1 MIVRRYVTEQC
12 WTVLR
17 KLTRALGHD
26 AAAFGCALDL
36 GVGLGA
42 SLDIALDIGLDMDGE
57 IFNRGANRHQTTTPN
72 AVDYKQLQQ
81 SFEGN

>member
-42 SLDIALDIGLDMDGE
+42 SLDIALDTDGE
-57 IFNRGANRHQTTTPN
+57 IFNRGANRHHTTPN
-72 AVDYKQLQQ
+72 AVDYKQPQQ